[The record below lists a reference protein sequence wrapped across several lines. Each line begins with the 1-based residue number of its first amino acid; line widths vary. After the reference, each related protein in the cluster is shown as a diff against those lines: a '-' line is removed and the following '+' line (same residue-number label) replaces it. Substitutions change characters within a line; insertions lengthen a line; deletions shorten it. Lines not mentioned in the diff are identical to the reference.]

1 MLISGVTIS
10 NGVSFQVPQV
20 SAPAGQAEFI
30 TPGTFSWTAPAGVT
44 SVSVVCV
51 GAGGGG
57 CRQSS
62 TAASVT
68 SGGNTYFISTDTV
81 AGFGGLRGG
90 AMSGTSGTLRAGYG
104 AGGGYVGDGG
114 GFGGN
119 SYTGSGSNFYGGGGA
134 GGYSGNGGDG
144 GLGTGAATVTIAGGN
159 GQGGG
164 AGGGAWGQ
172 GGGVGIY
179 GQGTSGNGSPIAG
192 SLNGTGF
199 ARGGSFGGNGVQYPN
214 GSSAQGYRGGAY
226 GGGGG
231 GTYNI
236 NGGGGGLGWKNNI
249 SVTPGQSYT
258 VVVGLG
264 GATDGHNFSGNGGN
278 GAARIIWG
286 VGRAYPS
293 TNTAN
298 V

>member
-1 MLISGVTIS
+1 MIISGITIGS
-10 NGVSFQVPQV
+10 GVRFSVPP
-20 SAPAGQAEFI
+20 SADVVGQAQFI
-30 TPGTFSWTAPAGVT
+30 TPGTFTWTAPSGVT
-44 SVSVVCV
+44 SVCVVCV

-57 CRQSS
+57 YRGTS
-62 TAASVT
+62 AGVVT
-68 SGGNTYFISTDTV
+68 SGGNTYFISDSTV
-81 AGFGGLRGG
+81 AGFGGLKGG
-90 AMSGTSGTLRAGYG
+90 AMSGTSGTIRPGYG

-144 GLGTGAATVTIAGGN
+144 GLGTAAPTVTIAGGD

-164 AGGGAWGQ
+164 GGGGAWGQ

-179 GQGTSGNGSPIAG
+179 GQGTNGNGSPVT
-192 SLNGTGF
+192 STVNGTGY

-214 GSSAQGYRGGAY
+214 GSGTQGFRGGAY

-231 GTYNI
+231 GTYTI

-249 SVTPGQSYT
+249 PVTPGQSYT
-258 VVVGLG
+258 VVVGAG
-264 GATDGHNFSGNGGN
+264 GNTDGPNFSGNGGN

-286 VGRAYPS
+286 AGRAYPS
-293 TNTAN
+293 TLTGNL
-298 V
+298 